1 MGRVFYMK
9 YSRTQRGLRLMV
21 FAALLSA
28 LSIVCGKYLA
38 FNMGEFLRF
47 SFENLP
53 IIFAGIAF
61 GPIVGAAVG
70 VVSDLLGCVLVGYA
84 IIPLITVGAG
94 AIGFISGLF
103 YFLPKPKSKLL
114 YIAYFS
120 LTVFLA
126 HFIGSVIIKSFG
138 LSAFYDMPLIILMLW
153 RLLNYVIVGSVEG
166 VLLYHLLRNKMLSR
180 EINNIMKRKNTK

>member
-1 MGRVFYMK
+1 
-9 YSRTQRGLRLMV
+9 MV

-38 FNMGEFLRF
+38 FNMGDIMRF

-94 AIGFISGLF
+94 SIGFISGLF
-103 YFLPKPKSKLL
+103 WFIPKTKSKLMH
-114 YIAYFS
+114 IVYFS

-138 LSAFYDMPLIILMLW
+138 LSAFYDMPIIILMLW

-166 VLLYHLLRNKMLSR
+166 VLLYHLLRNKMLSH
-180 EINNIMKRKNTK
+180 EINKIMKRKNTK